1 VDNTK
6 KMIKTLADVSE
17 RVEAADLAP
26 CQLRDKKSAINRV
39 STMAGMTPA
48 QVEAEPT
55 ALRATL
61 SSILPAAHGV
71 NPKTWAN
78 LVSQLRA
85 ALRLAGVI
93 DQRSDGIALKDP
105 AWAPLLEAIAEDKRL
120 SCGLAAFAN
129 YCSLQAITPPQVDD
143 LIVQQFHSWLETRT
157 LCPKPRDVVRRVP
170 HLWYEASEKI
180 ELWPKRKLNTLSF
193 KRPPK
198 RLQWCDLPQSLLCDA
213 DAYLAMRGSPDV
225 FDERPNAPRKPL
237 AASTLHQQKE
247 HLRLA
252 ASVLVESGIPVE
264 EITLLAELAKPERF
278 KTVLRHYH
286 EHAEGR
292 PNAFAIGLSQTML
305 QVARHHLLLSD
316 EELSHLRRIA
326 SKLPA
331 VPVDLTPKNKAV
343 VFKFESDTLKA
354 KLLFLPD
361 ELQAEVTRALE
372 KARLL
377 FVEAQ
382 MAVAIDVQLA
392 IALRPQNLSA
402 LNWRRHFV
410 EPEGP
415 RGRLL
420 LVIPAAEMK
429 SRKDFIAEIPIDV
442 ARRLRWYRRTILPR
456 LSADPGGD
464 LFVTAKGIKKDQ
476 RTLTLQM
483 LRTIRKRLGVHLTT
497 HQYRHLLGNSYLD
510 ANPQDTE
517 TARLLLGHAWTKT
530 TRIYLGS
537 QTRRASRAYNE
548 FLLEQRDRLKLR
560 RKRQLPRKRK
570 SPGEP
575 SCAN

>member
-1 VDNTK
+1 
-6 KMIKTLADVSE
+6 
-17 RVEAADLAP
+17 
-26 CQLRDKKSAINRV
+26 
-39 STMAGMTPA
+39 MAGMAPA
-48 QVEAEPT
+48 QVEADPP
-55 ALRATL
+55 ALRAML

-71 NPKTWAN
+71 TSKTWAN
-78 LVSQLRA
+78 LVSQFRA

-93 DQRSDGIALKDP
+93 DQRSDGLALKDP
-105 AWAPLLEAIAEDKRL
+105 AWAPLLQAIADDKRH
-120 SCGLAAFAN
+120 SCGLALFAN

-143 LIVQQFHSWLETRT
+143 LIVQQFFGWLETRT

-170 HLWYEASEKI
+170 YLWNEASEMI
-180 ELWPKRKLNTLSF
+180 EVWPKRKLTTLSF

-198 RLQWCDLPQSLLCDA
+198 RFQWCDLRQSLRCDA

-264 EITLLAELAKPERF
+264 EITSLAELVKPERF
-278 KTVLRHYH
+278 KTILRHYH
-286 EHAEGR
+286 EGAKGR
-292 PNAFAIGLSQTML
+292 PNAFVIGVAQTLL
-305 QVARHHLLLSD
+305 QVARHHLSMTE

-402 LNWRRHFV
+402 LNWRRHFL

-420 LVIPAAEMK
+420 VAIPAAEMK
-429 SRKDFIAEIPIDV
+429 SRKDFVAEFPLEV
-442 ARRLRWYRRTILPR
+442 ARRLRWYRKSILPR
-456 LSADPGGD
+456 LSADPAGD

-510 ANPQDTE
+510 ANPKDTE

-537 QTRRASRAYNE
+537 QTHRASRAYND
-548 FLLEQRDRLKLR
+548 FLLEQREKLRLR
-560 RKRQLPRKRK
+560 RKRQLPRKPRA
-570 SPGEP
+570 PGEQ

>member
-1 VDNTK
+1 
-6 KMIKTLADVSE
+6 M
-17 RVEAADLAP
+17 
-26 CQLRDKKSAINRV
+26 
-39 STMAGMTPA
+39 
-48 QVEAEPT
+48 
-55 ALRATL
+55 L
-61 SSILPAAHGV
+61 SGVLPAAHGV
-71 NPKTWAN
+71 LPKTWAN
-78 LVSQLRA
+78 IVSQFRV

-93 DQRSDGIALKDP
+93 DQKDDGLALKDL

-129 YCSLQAITPPQVDD
+129 YCSVRAITPPQVDD
-143 LIVQQFHSWLETRT
+143 LIVQQFHDWLKTRT

-170 HLWYEASEKI
+170 HLWNEASEKI
-180 ELWPKRKLNTLSF
+180 EVWPKGKLTPLSF

-198 RLQWCDLPQSLLCDA
+198 RLQWCDLPQSFRHDA
-213 DAYLAMRGSPDV
+213 ETYLAMRAKPDV

-237 AASTLHQQKE
+237 AASTLYQQKE

-252 ASVLVESGIPVE
+252 ASILVESGIPVE
-264 EITLLAELAKPERF
+264 EVASLAELVKPERF
-278 KTVLRHYH
+278 KTILRHYH
-286 EHAEGR
+286 ERAKGQ
-292 PNAFAIGLSQTML
+292 PNAFAICLSQTML
-305 QVARHHLLLSD
+305 QVARHHLLLSE

-331 VPVDLTPKNKAV
+331 VPLDLTPKNKAL
-343 VFKFESDTLKA
+343 VFKFESDALKA

-361 ELQAEVTRALE
+361 ELQAEVTKGLA
-372 KARLL
+372 KARVL

-402 LNWRRHFV
+402 LNWRRHFL

-429 SRKDFIAEIPIDV
+429 SRKDDFIAEIPIEV
-442 ARRLRWYRRTILPR
+442 ARRLGWYRRSILPR
-456 LSADPGGD
+456 LGADPDGD

-510 ANPQDTE
+510 ANPHDTE

-537 QTRRASRAYNE
+537 QTRRASRAYND
-548 FLLEQRDRLKLR
+548 FLLAQREKLKLR

-570 SPGEP
+570 SAG
-575 SCAN
+575 

>member
-1 VDNTK
+1 MANTK
-6 KMIKTLADVSE
+6 KATKTLAHVFE
-17 RVEAADLAP
+17 LVETAELSP
-26 CQLRDKKSAINRV
+26 CQIRDMRSAINRV
-39 STMAGMTPA
+39 AEMAGMAPA
-48 QVEAEPT
+48 QVEATPP
-55 ALRATL
+55 ALRIML

-71 NPKTWAN
+71 IPKTWAN
-78 LVSQLRA
+78 IVSQFRT
-85 ALRLAGVI
+85 ALRIAGVI
-93 DQRSDGIALKDP
+93 DQRDDGLALKDP

-120 SCGLAAFAN
+120 SCGLAAFSN
-129 YCSLQAITPPQVDD
+129 YCSVRAITPPQVDD
-143 LIVQQFHSWLETRT
+143 LIVQQFYSWLETRT

-170 HLWYEASEKI
+170 HLWNEASQKI
-180 ELWPKRKLNTLSF
+180 EVWPKVKLTTLSF

-198 RLQWCDLPQSLLCDA
+198 RLQWIDLPQSFRRDV
-213 DAYLAMRGSPDV
+213 DAYLTMRAKPDV

-237 AASTLHQQKE
+237 APSTLNQQKE

-264 EITLLAELAKPERF
+264 EVTSLAELVKPERF
-278 KTVLRHYH
+278 KTILRHYH
-286 EHAEGR
+286 ERAKGR
-292 PNAFAIGLSQTML
+292 PNAFAICLAQTVL
-305 QVARHHLLLSD
+305 QVARHHLLLSE
-316 EELSHLRRIA
+316 EELLHLRRIA

-331 VPVDLTPKNKAV
+331 LPLDLTPKNKAL
-343 VFKFESDTLKA
+343 VFKFESDALKA

-361 ELQAEVTRALE
+361 ELQAEVTKALA

-402 LNWRRHFV
+402 LNWRRHFL

-429 SRKDFIAEIPIDV
+429 SRKDDFVAELPIEV
-442 ARRLRWYRRTILPR
+442 ARRLRWYRSSIIAR
-456 LSADPGGD
+456 LSADPDGD

-483 LRTIRKRLGVHLTT
+483 LRTIRKRLGIHLTT

-510 ANPQDTE
+510 ANPHDTE

-537 QTRRASRAYNE
+537 QTRRASRAYNN
-548 FLLEQRDRLKLR
+548 FLLEQREKLKLR

-570 SPGEP
+570 GKP
-575 SCAN
+575 SCTN